1 MGKHANR
8 KSITSSSRHASR
20 KAWLGIGGAVVAVLG
35 IAFAVFSGRSAQEP
49 TQVAAA
55 VGQDGA
61 ASQASAWP
69 VVDVYK
75 TPTCGCCAKWVEHM
89 QSHGFTV
96 RTTDTTDI
104 APVKARHQIP
114 AQVESCHTAVID
126 GYVVEGHVP
135 AADVQRLLTER
146 PSISGLAV
154 AGMPIGSPGME
165 LPDVKAQPYN
175 VMAFDKKDGSTRV
188 FSTHSP

>member
-1 MGKHANR
+1 MIMSKHAGRNR
-8 KSITSSSRHASR
+8 IASSQRASK
-20 KAWLGIGGAVVAVLG
+20 KAWLGVGGGLVAVLG
-35 IAFAVFSGRSAQEP
+35 IGLAVFSGRSAQEP
-49 TQVAAA
+49 PQIA
-55 VGQDGA
+55 VTADQDRA

-69 VVDVYK
+69 IVEVYK

-114 AQVESCHTAVID
+114 AQVESCHTAVVD

-146 PSISGLAV
+146 PAIAGLAV
-154 AGMPIGSPGME
+154 GGMPIGSPGME
-165 LPDVKAQPYN
+165 FPDMKTQPYN
-175 VMAFDKKDGSTRV
+175 VMAFDKDGSTRV
-188 FSTHSP
+188 FSTHGQ